1 MWCLLPFWQMAR
13 TNRALSARQ
22 QDGIDAGII
31 VAFYLPNP
39 LEKLHHL
46 TTKMVWCK
54 QMFWSKFKIYTL
66 SSPAWAQIRA
76 VVKCICDKIFHWML
90 LSSWGKSSHDTRSLR
105 NAAKKLLIT
114 RSIQICTC
122 LSCFTWLSKDCC
134 TFLPGLE
141 ALGPRNY
148 ITIHDQFSILSVWEL
163 CVTSDPLPPRSDSA
177 RPPHSLPL
185 SSAVF
190 WMLHGNASMK
200 WGNTLSKEAASQLA
214 GGRNTSCD
222 VICTRYIL
230 NHH

>member
-1 MWCLLPFWQMAR
+1 
-13 TNRALSARQ
+13 
-22 QDGIDAGII
+22 
-31 VAFYLPNP
+31 
-39 LEKLHHL
+39 
-46 TTKMVWCK
+46 
-54 QMFWSKFKIYTL
+54 MFWRKSKIYTL

-90 LSSWGKSSHDTRSLR
+90 LSSWGKSSHDTHSLR

-177 RPPHSLPL
+177 RPPHSLSPPL
-185 SSAVF
+185 LFSGCFTAMRA
-190 WMLHGNASMK
+190 WNG
-200 WGNTLSKEAASQLA
+200 E
-214 GGRNTSCD
+214 
-222 VICTRYIL
+222 TRYQRRPHRNL
-230 NHH
+230 PEGGTLPVMWYAPDTC